1 LAESHVSAS
10 CFKLSGFVSGL
21 LFCPYFAR
29 ISTIVNQGL
38 QPGGFG
44 ARSAQVPNLDV
55 SDGQPDRFAE

>member
-1 LAESHVSAS
+1 M
-10 CFKLSGFVSGL
+10 SGL
-21 LFCPYFAR
+21 LFCTYFAR

-44 ARSAQVPNLDV
+44 ARSAQIPNLDV